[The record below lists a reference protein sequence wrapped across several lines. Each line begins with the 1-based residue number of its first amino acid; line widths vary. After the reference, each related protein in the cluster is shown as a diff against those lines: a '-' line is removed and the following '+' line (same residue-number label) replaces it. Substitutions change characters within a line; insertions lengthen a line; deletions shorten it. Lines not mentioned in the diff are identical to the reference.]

1 MELLRGHQ
9 EEIRIDLL
17 GVSNSIQDRLDS
29 GGKAI
34 RVPLIDHLVEAVG
47 TIIDHFLVT
56 CHLVNTFL
64 MRLGSMLTIE
74 EEGDQMVA
82 PRLAH
87 DRLHDGV
94 GGQDASRN

>member
-17 GVSNSIQDRLDS
+17 EVSNSIQDRLDS

-34 RVPLIDHLVEAVG
+34 RVPLIDH
-47 TIIDHFLVT
+47 FLG
-56 CHLVNTFL
+56 HLVNTFL

-74 EEGDQMVA
+74 EEGDQMVV

-94 GGQDASRN
+94 RGQDASRN